1 MPQIE
6 PIVIVTN
13 KAATSNVSNA
23 STNTL
28 ELDPLGSKD
37 GLTSYIG
44 GIKATDTVTSIEV
57 GPPTAPALQATLTI
71 SLNRPSKTSRISK
84 VRVKLVVPVAALDTE
99 GNPTALKS
107 HENSADVTYLFSEK
121 STQAERQDLDVMFR
135 AILDDAPCYAVIQ
148 QLKGMY

>member
-13 KAATSNVSNA
+13 KAGTTNVS
-23 STNTL
+23 TNEL
-28 ELDPLGSKD
+28 SLDPLGSKD
-37 GLTSYIG
+37 GLTSYTG
-44 GIKATDTVTSIEV
+44 GVKSTDTVTTIEV
-57 GPPTAPALQATLTI
+57 GPPTAPALQSTLTI

-84 VRVKLVVPVAALDTE
+84 VRVKLVMPVAALDVE
-99 GNPTALKS
+99 GNPTTVKS

-121 STQAERQDLDVMFR
+121 STQDERQDLDVMFR

-148 QLKGMY
+148 QLKSMY